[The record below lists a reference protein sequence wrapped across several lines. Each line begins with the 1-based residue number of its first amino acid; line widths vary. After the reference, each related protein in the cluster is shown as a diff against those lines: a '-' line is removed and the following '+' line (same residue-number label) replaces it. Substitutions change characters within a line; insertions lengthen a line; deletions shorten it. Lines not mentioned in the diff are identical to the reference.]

1 MLPKRDTRK
10 GLGQQTSFGQMGNSA
25 RWRNSLG
32 GEKLGRI
39 LLEILPFFF
48 FLNVFSFPRPY
59 PLYYSCISCCRSF

>member
-39 LLEILPFFF
+39 LLEILPFF
-48 FLNVFSFPRPY
+48 SF
-59 PLYYSCISCCRSF
+59 